1 MMLRSRNN
9 NSTNII
15 NNQKP
20 GDVKRGKKQVL
31 LPGENTFEPKA
42 KRPAFA
48 DLSKAISNVV
58 IDSTKKLNFSKDS
71 RRNGRRSKSHSET
84 SLVSIKECVENE
96 QLNFVD
102 EPDPCPAYDY
112 DAESGPDIANV
123 SEFAFDIFKYYKSR
137 EKLFHVGDYL
147 KNHPHLNKQTRAV
160 VADWM
165 VEIQETFELNHETLY
180 MAVKILDLYL
190 SKTKGVEKNDL
201 QVLASAAFFIAC
213 KFEERSPPLIDDF
226 MYVCDEQFDRA
237 QMIQAEM
244 KVLDTVAYD
253 IGFPLSY
260 RFVRRYA
267 RVTKTDMPK
276 LTLARYILETSL
288 MFYEFVGVSESLMA
302 GAAMLLALKMHDKE
316 VTWSTIL
323 QKYSGYKSEDVEP
336 LMWELN
342 HMLHKRRV
350 MYERLET
357 VFSKYSHEV
366 FFSVASIPLLPDV
379 YSIDRPVQ
387 APDVGTSAL

>member
-1 MMLRSRNN
+1 KLCIVIYTAIERMTSSSSLS
-9 NSTNII
+9 
-15 NNQKP
+15 
-20 GDVKRGKKQVL
+20 GDVKRGKKQSIQT
-31 LPGENTFEPKA
+31 GDNTFEPKP

-48 DLSKAISNVV
+48 DLSRAISNVV
-58 IDSTKKLNFSKDS
+58 IDSSKKLHLTKEN
-71 RRNGRRSKSHSET
+71 RRSSRRSKSQSES
-84 SLVSIKECVENE
+84 SLNSIKEDIESE
-96 QLNFVD
+96 SLQLEVD
-102 EPDPCPAYDY
+102 PDPCPAYDY

-147 KNHPHLNKQTRAV
+147 HQHPQLSKQTRAV

-190 SKTKGVEKNDL
+190 SKTKGVQKDDL
-201 QVLASAAFFIAC
+201 QVLASAAFFISC

-226 MYVCDEQFDRA
+226 MYVCDEQFDRT

-244 KVLDTVAYD
+244 KVLDTINYD

-260 RFVRRYA
+260 RY
-267 RVTKTDMPK
+267 VTKTDMPK

-288 MFYEFVGVSESLMA
+288 MFYEFIGVSESLMA
-302 GAAMLLALKMHDKE
+302 AAAILLAFKMHDRE
-316 VTWSTIL
+316 AIWSPIL
-323 QKYSGYKSEDVEP
+323 QKYSGYTGDDVEP

-342 HMLHKRRV
+342 HMLHKRRI

-366 FFSVASIPLLPDV
+366 FFCVASIPLLP
-379 YSIDRPVQ
+379 SIYPMDRAVQ
-387 APDVGTSAL
+387 TPDVGSSSL

>member
-1 MMLRSRNN
+1 
-9 NSTNII
+9 
-15 NNQKP
+15 
-20 GDVKRGKKQVL
+20 DVKRGKKQQI
-31 LPGENTFEPKA
+31 LPGDNTFEPKA

-58 IDSTKKLNFSKDS
+58 IDSSKKLHLTKDC

-84 SLVSIKECVENE
+84 SLDAIKEGAESE
-96 QLNFVD
+96 ELTLAA

-137 EKLFHVGDYL
+137 EKMFRVGDYL
-147 KNHPHLNKQTRAV
+147 HNHPHLNKQTRAV

-201 QVLASAAFFIAC
+201 QVLASAAFFISC

-244 KVLDTVAYD
+244 KVLDTVNYD

-260 RFVRRYA
+260 RYVRRYA

-276 LTLARYILETSL
+276 LTLARYVLETSL

-302 GAAMLLALKMHDKE
+302 AAAILLAFRMHDRE
-316 VTWSTIL
+316 ATWSPIL
-323 QKYSGYKSEDVEP
+323 QKYSGYKTEDVEP

-350 MYERLET
+350 VYERMET

-366 FFSVASIPLLPDV
+366 FFSVASIPLLPN
-379 YSIDRPVQ
+379 IFPMDRPVQ
-387 APDVGTSAL
+387 APDIGSTAL

>member
-1 MMLRSRNN
+1 MLRSRNN

-20 GDVKRGKKQVL
+20 GESKRGKKQTILV
-31 LPGENTFEPKA
+31 GENTFEPKA
-42 KRPAFA
+42 KRPAFS

-58 IDSTKKLNFSKDS
+58 IDSTKKLNLKRDN
-71 RRNGRRSKSHSET
+71 RNVRRSKSHSDT
-84 SLVSIKECVENE
+84 SLQSIKESESE
-96 QLNFVD
+96 QLD
-102 EPDPCPAYDY
+102 ASTEPDPCPAYDF

-123 SEFAFDIFKYYKSR
+123 SEFAFDIFRYYKSR
-137 EKLFHVGDYL
+137 EKFFHVGDYL
-147 KNHPHLNKQTRAV
+147 PRHPRLNKQTRAV

-180 MAVKILDLYL
+180 MAVKILDIFLAN
-190 SKTKGVEKNDL
+190 TEQVEKNDL
-201 QVLASAAFFIAC
+201 QVLACAAFFISC
-213 KFEERSPPLIDDF
+213 KFEERSPPLIEDF
-226 MYVCDEQFDRA
+226 MYICDEQFDRT
-237 QMIQAEM
+237 QLIQAEM
-244 KVLDTVAYD
+244 KVLGTIHYD

-267 RVTKTDMPK
+267 RVTKMDMPK

-288 MFYEFVGVSESLMA
+288 MFYEFVSVSESLMA
-302 GAAMLLALKMHDKE
+302 AAATLLALKMHDME
-316 VTWSTIL
+316 ATWSPIL
-323 QKYSGYKSEDVEP
+323 QKYSGYRSEDVEP

-350 MYERLET
+350 IYDRLET

-366 FFSVASIPLLPDV
+366 FFSVASIPLLPNI
-379 YSIDRPVQ
+379 YNLDREVQ
-387 APDVGTSAL
+387 APDVGLTSL